1 MRSVLY
7 FRLSGIAAARSM
19 QSSLQAL
26 PVAPVHIGGP
36 WFIQRDDQPME
47 GLPRAASRQTTYR
60 EEWAIAGT
68 VIGAILAVA
77 ATLHLGTSAGTF
89 ASVLA
94 CVASGALGG
103 LCGAW
108 LAGQLGARILRG
120 KVARERAQLAQGEM
134 LLVASC
140 AGDAKDSVKR
150 MIHELGGVS
159 VEEHSDVMPG
169 FRWA

>member
-7 FRLSGIAAARSM
+7 FRLSGIAAATSM
-19 QSSLQAL
+19 QSSLHAL

-47 GLPRAASRQTTYR
+47 GLPRAASKQTTYR
-60 EEWAIAGT
+60 QEWAIAGT

-169 FRWA
+169 FQWA